1 MSFEILGKAYL
12 YANVTVGQIVFFKP
26 YQMFFFYSCG
36 NLLFILGVDS
46 VWGPVLINVKLDVE
60 L

>member
-12 YANVTVGQIVFFKP
+12 YANVAVGQILFFKP
-26 YQMFFFYSCG
+26 YQMFF
-36 NLLFILGVDS
+36 LFLWEFAFLLGVDS
-46 VWGPVLINVKLDVE
+46 VWGPMLINVKLDVE

>member
-12 YANVTVGQIVFFKP
+12 YANVAVGQILFFKP
-26 YQMFFFYSCG
+26 YQMFFYSCG

-46 VWGPVLINVKLDVE
+46 VWGPMLINVKLDVE